1 MTSDRA
7 ATSEPIVGQ
16 PAEGH
21 TAPVW
26 MTRFI
31 AVMAILVAVGLAT
44 DFSKSGFGWDT
55 QVNCAAVDA
64 HVEGL
69 DPYFVKNLKNT
80 ELSYPYLPV
89 TLDVFRPLCAGGF
102 LVARYRVIYL
112 VLAVL
117 CAFLLPSLGAA
128 RRHDA
133 ALRIIFV
140 FGGFLGFECV
150 VATGNFA
157 MLGALLTAVALRL
170 LLRPVPTAG
179 QGGAFPSMLAGAA
192 VLGLVTSFK
201 LVFFPVLAALYVL
214 PQPRGRKL
222 VLIAV
227 AAGAFALPLVIS
239 ATLYAD
245 LFSSW
250 LAAIT
255 GRIPGQHTPAG
266 EANPSL
272 MYLALIVA
280 DRFGL
285 AASQA
290 IVAVLYGL
298 LAILLVLAPFA
309 VSVWRMVGAK
319 TFAGRSLPLA
329 RFDRWLMDHP
339 RAAMRLAL
347 LAMYALYICAPRL
360 KEYAFFELA
369 LYAAVLVVDL
379 PAAALATVM
388 AVAIVAPMLAISGN
402 LFMGGFAQLAT
413 ALVCFWILLSR
424 QAGRDLVVR
433 AAGIEP
439 AQLSRAEG
447 F

>member
-7 ATSEPIVGQ
+7 AADIVGR

-21 TAPVW
+21 TAPAW

-31 AVMAILVAVGLAT
+31 AVMAILVAVGLAV

-102 LVARYRVIYL
+102 LVARYRIIYL

-140 FGGFLGFECV
+140 FGGYLGFECV

-157 MLGALLTAVALRL
+157 MLGGLLTAVSLRL
-170 LLRPVPTAG
+170 LLRPAPAEG
-179 QGGAFPSMLAGAA
+179 QGGAFPAMLAGAA

-201 LVFFPVLAALYVL
+201 LVFFPVLAALYFL

-222 VLIAV
+222 ALIAV

-255 GRIPGQHTPAG
+255 GKIPGQHTPAG

-272 MYLALIVA
+272 MYLALLVA
-280 DRFGL
+280 DRFGF

-309 VSVWRMVGAK
+309 VSVWRMVGAE
-319 TFAGRSLPLA
+319 TVAGKSSPLA

-339 RAAMRLAL
+339 RAAMRLVL

-369 LYAAVLVVDL
+369 LYAAVLVLDL

-388 AVAIVAPMLAISGN
+388 AVAIVTPMLAISGN

-424 QAGRDLVVR
+424 QHGRDLVVR

-439 AQLSRAEG
+439 AQLLRAEG

>member
-1 MTSDRA
+1 MTNDRA
-7 ATSEPIVGQ
+7 APSDDIVGQ

-31 AVMAILVAVGLAT
+31 AVMAILVAVGLAV

-80 ELSYPYLPV
+80 VLSYPYLPV

-117 CAFLLPSLGAA
+117 CAFLLPRLGAA

-157 MLGALLTAVALRL
+157 MLGGLLTAVALRL
-170 LLRPVPTAG
+170 LLRPVPTEG
-179 QGGAFPSMLAGAA
+179 QGGAFASMLAGAA

-201 LVFFPVLAALYVL
+201 LVFFPVLAALYFL
-214 PQPRGRKL
+214 PQPRRRKL
-222 VLIAV
+222 ALIAV

-239 ATLYAD
+239 ASLYPD

-272 MYLALIVA
+272 MYLALVVA

-309 VSVWRMVGAK
+309 VSVWRMVGAE
-319 TFAGRSLPLA
+319 TFAGKSLPLA

-347 LAMYALYICAPRL
+347 LAMYAIYICAPRL

-413 ALVCFWILLSR
+413 ALVCFWILVSR
-424 QAGRDLVVR
+424 QHGRDLVVR

-439 AQLSRAEG
+439 AQLLRAEG